1 MSDQTNELQDVPV
14 AGGDETAAPDTVP
27 AADGSATP
35 EPQAQAAPENAAP
48 ENAASEGAA
57 SENAG
62 SEDPVS
68 ENAATADAGSEN
80 AGGTPA
86 AAETASAET
95 AAAPPLFTRNFDAAI
110 SGGNVSS
117 DDSDQTIDASNVDY
131 SRTFH
136 ALTEGEV
143 IKGRVVHIDREGILV
158 DVGTKSEGLVTPQE
172 MSRGIPG
179 APEETINVGDTID
192 VYVMEPEDQEG
203 NPVLSKKRAD
213 FEKAW
218 ERVLEAKNEQETL
231 QAMVTDRVK
240 GGLVVDLGI
249 RGFIPASHVGSGR
262 VRNLEQYI
270 GQVLPLKVIEVD
282 KERRKVVLSHRLA
295 TEEEREKQ
303 REDTIASL
311 AEGQVRPGAVRR
323 ITDYGAFV
331 DLGGIDG
338 LLHISEMSWTR
349 IKHPSEVV
357 KVGDDIQVMVLK
369 INLEQNRVSL
379 GLRQILPDPWTEV
392 AARYNVGDVVT
403 GSVSR
408 LVPFGAFV
416 ALEGGIEGII
426 PNTELSSKRVN
437 KPEQVVKV
445 GDEVEVKV
453 TDIDKDGRRIVL
465 SRRQVESQ
473 KEQDNFQQ
481 FTRERQERQER
492 QQQPARET
500 QRFTIGDALAD
511 QLAALNRGEDVA
523 VPQPEAREDQD
534 LTETVENLAAST
546 VEAPKESGTLDP
558 VPPVNDPEGS
568 EASGPVPSEDL
579 SDFTPPEKVPV
590 SEAPS
595 ANELESPHDGE
606 SASTIVSEAAA
617 DAALEDAEYPVGQQN
632 VSPEGMGHGLTDDQS
647 RGEMVAEDE
656 PTGEASADEPT
667 TIGAAGSAQLE
678 DEQPH
683 TEASEQDARNA

>member
-1 MSDQTNELQDVPV
+1 
-14 AGGDETAAPDTVP
+14 
-27 AADGSATP
+27 
-35 EPQAQAAPENAAP
+35 
-48 ENAASEGAA
+48 
-57 SENAG
+57 
-62 SEDPVS
+62 
-68 ENAATADAGSEN
+68 
-80 AGGTPA
+80 
-86 AAETASAET
+86 
-95 AAAPPLFTRNFDAAI
+95 
-110 SGGNVSS
+110 
-117 DDSDQTIDASNVDY
+117 
-131 SRTFH
+131 
-136 ALTEGEV
+136 
-143 IKGRVVHIDREGILV
+143 
-158 DVGTKSEGLVTPQE
+158 

-179 APEETINVGDTID
+179 APEEPINVGDTID
-192 VYVMEPEDQEG
+192 VYVMEAEDQEG

-218 ERVLEAKNEQETL
+218 ERVLVSKNEQETL
-231 QAMVTDRVK
+231 HAMVTDRVK

-303 REDTIASL
+303 REDTVASL
-311 AEGQVRPGAVRR
+311 QEGQVRPGTVRR

-338 LLHISEMSWTR
+338 LLHISEMSWIR

-357 KVGDDIQVMVLK
+357 KVGDQIQVMVLK
-369 INLEQNRVSL
+369 VNLEQNRVSL

-392 AARYNVGDVVT
+392 AARFNIGDVVT
-403 GSVSR
+403 GQVSR

-416 ALEGGIEGII
+416 QLDGGIEGII

-465 SRRQVESQ
+465 SRRQLESL
-473 KEQDNFQQ
+473 KEQENFQQ

-492 QQQPARET
+492 QTQQTGREP

-511 QLAALNRGEDVA
+511 QLGALGRGEDA
-523 VPQPEAREDQD
+523 GTPEPSAEPID
-534 LTETVENLAAST
+534 LTESVETLAASPAEDASDFT
-546 VEAPKESGTLDP
+546 ATDP
-558 VPPVNDPEGS
+558 VPAPNSEG
-568 EASGPVPSEDL
+568 ASAGGPVPAEDL
-579 SDFTPPEKVPV
+579 SDFTAPEKVPAD
-590 SEAPS
+590 EAPS
-595 ANELESPHDGE
+595 ANEAASPHEGE

-617 DAALEDAEYPVGQQN
+617 DAALAEAESPVFEQS
-632 VSPEGMGHGLTDDQS
+632 VSPQGMGGGGAEGDTS
-647 RGEMVAEDE
+647 EGRSEVVAATE
-656 PTGEASADEPT
+656 PTGEASADAPT
-667 TIGAAGSAQLE
+667 TAGAGGSALLE
-678 DEQPH
+678 DEQAH
-683 TEASEQDARNA
+683 TEASERDARNA

>member
-1 MSDQTNELQDVPV
+1 MSDQNTELQDQPEAPGEETV
-14 AGGDETAAPDTVP
+14 APAQDS
-27 AADGSATP
+27 AADGSAQETLTAP
-35 EPQAQAAPENAAP
+35 DAPSSAGNGGGPDSPPSAEAAPDAVLSTPNA
-48 ENAASEGAA
+48 
-57 SENAG
+57 
-62 SEDPVS
+62 D
-68 ENAATADAGSEN
+68 DAI
-80 AGGTPA
+80 T
-86 AAETASAET
+86 
-95 AAAPPLFTRNFDAAI
+95 
-110 SGGNVSS
+110 GGNVSS
-117 DDSDQTIDASNVDY
+117 SDTDQEIDASSIDY
-131 SRTFH
+131 SRTFR

-143 IKGRVVHIDREGILV
+143 IRGRVVHIDREGILV

-179 APEETINVGDTID
+179 APEEPVVVGDTID
-192 VYVMEPEDQEG
+192 VYVMEAEDQEG

-295 TEEEREKQ
+295 TEEERERQ
-303 REDTIASL
+303 REETIESL
-311 AEGQVRPGAVRR
+311 EEGQVRPGVVRR

-357 KVGDDIQVMVLK
+357 QVGQDLQVMVLK

-392 AARYNVGDVVT
+392 AARYNVNDVVQGT
-403 GSVSR
+403 VSR

-416 ALEGGIEGII
+416 QLDGGIEGII

-453 TDIDKDGRRIVL
+453 TDIDKEGRRIVL

-473 KEQDNFQQ
+473 KEQENFQQ

-492 QQQPARET
+492 QQPGRDA

-511 QLAALNRGEDVA
+511 
-523 VPQPEAREDQD
+523 
-534 LTETVENLAAST
+534 
-546 VEAPKESGTLDP
+546 
-558 VPPVNDPEGS
+558 
-568 EASGPVPSEDL
+568 
-579 SDFTPPEKVPV
+579 
-590 SEAPS
+590 
-595 ANELESPHDGE
+595 
-606 SASTIVSEAAA
+606 
-617 DAALEDAEYPVGQQN
+617 
-632 VSPEGMGHGLTDDQS
+632 
-647 RGEMVAEDE
+647 
-656 PTGEASADEPT
+656 
-667 TIGAAGSAQLE
+667 
-678 DEQPH
+678 
-683 TEASEQDARNA
+683 